1 MPDNAYGNHPPVEIE
16 RDLQQGGDPNQDQKP
31 TNEEDLGDLY
41 SAKFFNCILASAAPA
56 FNIPKQYKDV
66 TKLSTDEQRQ
76 WRTAMQ
82 EEMDS
87 LQDRKVWDLVNL
99 PPGRTPV
106 KGRWV
111 YVVKSDGQHKAHFVA
126 KGFTQTTRRLYQERH
141 GEQSLSFEEGH
152 LWSQTSHPS
161 VEQGFTSIS
170 IGDGIC
176 SHTFRPRNLC
186 SLSWSGYYHSC
197 HLC

>member
-16 RDLQQGGDPNQDQKP
+16 RDLQQGEDLNQDQKP
-31 TNEEDLGDLY
+31 TNEEDLRDLY

-66 TKLSTDEQRQ
+66 AKLSANKQCQ

-87 LQDRKVWDLVNL
+87 LQDRKVWDLVDL

-111 YVVKSDGQHKAHFVA
+111 MLSKAMA
-126 KGFTQTTRRLYQERH
+126 NIRH
-141 GEQSLSFEEGH
+141 ALLQKDLHRSM
-152 LWSQTSHPS
+152 Q
-161 VEQGFTSIS
+161 
-170 IGDGIC
+170 
-176 SHTFRPRNLC
+176 
-186 SLSWSGYYHSC
+186 
-197 HLC
+197 